1 MTTETNVVTMEVSE
15 SITEQM
21 SQEYSSVSESHQTV
35 SGGVVLTPP
44 DTGTKSKKKTGT
56 CD

>member
-15 SITEQM
+15 PVTEQM

-35 SGGVVLTPP
+35 SGGAVLTPP
-44 DTGTKSKKKTGT
+44 DTGTKSKKKPGT

>member
-15 SITEQM
+15 PVTEQM
-21 SQEYSSVSESHQTV
+21 SQEYSSLSESHQTV
-35 SGGVVLTPP
+35 SGGAVLTPP
-44 DTGTKSKKKTGT
+44 DTGTKSKKKPGT